1 MAVGDLR
8 LNRNHAHFLGR
19 SSIRCLL
26 KAAGTAVVRIS
37 SAPNQMQIDHKI
49 VNPATG
55 NLDANS
61 GRRQQSAGTA
71 AYLHRPSRDRPRL
84 GDRRICKVRANIAKP
99 DASGRRLLSWL
110 GGSYPPLPHQQASE
124 DRGMLPTIRALPQL
138 PLTIHHR
145 LHYPAFG
152 RLVGFGMGPITV
164 DTLPAE
170 ARRYGCVL
178 DASLGLI
185 RGRASRNIVLKSP

>member
-1 MAVGDLR
+1 MLILAVGSKAQELPLICIDLR
-8 LNRNHAHFLGR
+8 EIGR
-19 SSIRCLL
+19 DSVI
-26 KAAGTAVVRIS
+26 AAFA
-37 SAPNQMQIDHKI
+37 K
-49 VNPATG
+49 
-55 NLDANS
+55 S
-61 GRRQQSAGTA
+61 GPTLR
-71 AYLHRPSRDRPRL
+71 
-84 GDRRICKVRANIAKP
+84 KP

-164 DTLPAE
+164 DTLLAE